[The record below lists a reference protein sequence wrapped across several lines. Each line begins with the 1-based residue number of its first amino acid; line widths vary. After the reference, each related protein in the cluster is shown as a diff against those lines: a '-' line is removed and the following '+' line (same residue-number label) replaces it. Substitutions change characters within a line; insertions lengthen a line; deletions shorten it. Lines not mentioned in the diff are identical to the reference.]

1 MTENGRGAVQLR
13 REKAALRAQIR
24 RRASAMDPAEI
35 VRSGRAVAESV
46 LASSLWRKAGSV
58 FLYINV
64 GWEPDTRI
72 LLIRALAEGKHV
84 FVPKCLPGPERVM
97 LAVRIRAAEELVP
110 GAFGI
115 PEPRQI
121 PGCPAET
128 AQAREFDLMLIP
140 CVTADREGNRL
151 GRGAGYYDRFLAPLG
166 RDSRSSNH
174 AQSNAFPAA
183 VCLCHAALLT
193 DRVPAGP
200 FDIRM
205 DFVAAGD
212 PLP

>member
-1 MTENGRGAVQLR
+1 MDS
-13 REKAALRAQIR
+13 AQI
-24 RRASAMDPAEI
+24 A
-35 VRSGRAVAESV
+35 RSGEAVAESV
-46 LASSLWRKAGSV
+46 LASSLWRNAGSV
-58 FLYINV
+58 FLYVSV

-72 LLIRALAEGKHV
+72 LLTRALTEGKHV

-115 PEPRQI
+115 PEPIRA
-121 PGCPAET
+121 AET
-128 AQAREFDLMLIP
+128 VEAPELDLILIP

-174 AQSNAFPAA
+174 AQSISFPAA

-193 DRVPAGP
+193 DRVPTGP

-205 DFVAAGD
+205 DFVASGD